1 MKRKSITILA
11 TLFIVAQAAWAQT
24 TVTTEADLRTAVQSS
39 QTVTLGADITT
50 ASEGGRLDIDG
61 TTVTLDLN
69 GHTLTRP
76 MAAADAGG
84 QVIFVENG
92 GKLTITDSSTG
103 GTITGGWSFQGG
115 AIYVSTGCELTIEGG
130 TITGNHAD
138 QISGG
143 GYGYGGAIEN
153 HGMLTITGGT
163 ITGNTA
169 GQFGGGIHNEGTLT
183 ISGGSITGNTSGQ
196 YGGGIYSNS
205 TVAINGATISGNTAQ
220 LGGGAICSE
229 GTLTLDGV
237 TITGNSSDNYGGGI
251 YMFGTGT
258 VQLQGVCTITG
269 NTANYGKDVY
279 QNQGTTFNIQDR
291 PVVDDVYLTEYSF
304 ITLTGPLTTG
314 ASIGL
319 NAENV
324 VQTHLT
330 LHFPNY
336 HAGTNPV
343 TFFKSNNAF
352 YAIGLRPDGV
362 DGANEVAYGIRYI
375 ERAWDA
381 TEKRVTE
388 TVKVC
393 SSYLPIN
400 GNDTSDETGWY
411 GLANGWYVVTGNS
424 AYKTLNVQGNDV
436 HLIIP
441 DGVTLNVTGGVKLE
455 ENHKL
460 SIYGQSG
467 NASGTLIATNSYE
480 NGAGIGG
487 GGERLK
493 AGALVV
499 HGGIIQ
505 AKGNLEGAGIG
516 GGYKAGF
523 GMTSL
528 SGLTVYGGSVTADG
542 DKAGAGIGSGG
553 NCEDFAG
560 YVTIYGGTVTATGGG
575 SILAQ
580 EQADSS
586 WSGAGIGGGDD
597 SKGAIVN
604 IYGGTVTATSG
615 GVSDNYRRAAGIG
628 GGFRSSGVQI
638 HIHGGI
644 VTAISKYGAGI
655 GGGYGDDAN
664 GGYITIE
671 GGTVNATSSFGAGI
685 GTGCESEWAN
695 IIITGGNVSA
705 TSTEGA
711 GIGGGR
717 SADATAQISISGGT
731 VVARGTTAIGSGGS
745 GEGELL
751 SFKGTINISGGKV
764 YATGNNDRRPEKC
777 RALGGANYE
786 VCAASTTLP
795 DDAMVK
801 AGDSADA
808 AELFTAN
815 LRLTACLTRNYAAIE
830 PCTHS
835 EAGIVIDDG
844 TTHHTTCTYC
854 LTSEADL
861 TEAHTFNSD
870 GECKCGLLGLNDAA
884 DNAAIL
890 AKWNEEARPVA
901 LSGRTLYKDGSWNTL
916 CLPFAVNDFTG
927 TPLEGATVKTLTS
940 ASFSDDGTLT
950 LNFSENSLT
959 SIEAGKPYIVKWT
972 KEAGYVDDDAN
983 NIVNPMFNEV
993 TISNTT
999 ADVTT
1004 DAVTFHG
1011 IFSPYDIGSEGDNK
1025 KLYIGAGDTLYW
1037 PNGAMTIGAFRA
1049 YFQLADGL
1057 TASPEPSQGVETTPV
1072 RAFVL
1077 NFGDDTNGIADAEAN
1092 SSLFTLHSSLN
1103 QWYDVQGRRIP
1114 TSSTSSKKGLYIY
1127 QGKKVVK

>member
-1 MKRKSITILA
+1 M
-11 TLFIVAQAAWAQT
+11 AQ
-24 TVTTEADLRTAVQSS
+24 
-39 QTVTLGADITT
+39 
-50 ASEGGRLDIDG
+50 
-61 TTVTLDLN
+61 
-69 GHTLTRP
+69 
-76 MAAADAGG
+76 
-84 QVIFVENG
+84 
-92 GKLTITDSSTG
+92 
-103 GTITGGWSFQGG
+103 
-115 AIYVSTGCELTIEGG
+115 
-130 TITGNHAD
+130 
-138 QISGG
+138 SGD
-143 GYGYGGAIEN
+143 
-153 HGMLTITGGT
+153 
-163 ITGNTA
+163 
-169 GQFGGGIHNEGTLT
+169 
-183 ISGGSITGNTSGQ
+183 
-196 YGGGIYSNS
+196 
-205 TVAINGATISGNTAQ
+205 
-220 LGGGAICSE
+220 GGAICTE

-237 TITGNSSDNYGGGI
+237 TIQGNSAQRGGGI

-258 VQLQGVCTITG
+258 VQLKGACIIAG
-269 NTANYGKDVY
+269 NNAGLYGKDVY

-304 ITLTGPLTTG
+304 ITLTGALTEG

-319 NAENV
+319 NAQKV
-324 VQTHLT
+324 DQTHLT
-330 LHFPNY
+330 LNY
-336 HAGTNPV
+336 PTYHSGTDPQ
-343 TFFKSNNAF
+343 TFFKSNNNF
-352 YAIGLRPDGV
+352 YAVCLRPDGV
-362 DGANEVAYGIRYI
+362 DGANEVAYGIRYV
-375 ERAWDA
+375 ERAWDD

-388 TVKVC
+388 TIKAC
-393 SSYLPIN
+393 SSYTSIN
-400 GNDTSDETGWY
+400 GIDEEGWY
-411 GLANGWYVVTGNS
+411 GLYNGWYVVTGNS
-424 AYKTLNVQGNDV
+424 AYKTLNILGTDV

-441 DGVTLNVTGGVKLE
+441 DGMTLSVTGGVKLE
-455 ENHKL
+455 EGHQL
-460 SIYGQSG
+460 SIYGQPG
-467 NASGTLIATNSYE
+467 NASGRLIATNSYE

-487 GGERLK
+487 GDEGLK

-586 WSGAGIGGGDD
+586 WSGAGIGGGD
-597 SKGAIVN
+597 SSQGAIVH

-628 GGFRSSGVQI
+628 GGFRSSGEQTN
-638 HIHGGI
+638 IHGGI
-644 VTAISKYGAGI
+644 VTAISTYGAGI
-655 GGGYGDDAN
+655 GGGYGDEAN

-731 VVARGTTAIGSGGS
+731 VVAGGTTAIGSGGS
-745 GEGELL
+745 REGELL

-764 YATGNNDRRPEKC
+764 YATGNNDRRPGQC
-777 RALGGANYE
+777 RALGGANYD
-786 VCAASTTLP
+786 VCAANTTLP
-795 DDAMVK
+795 DDFMVK

-808 AELFTAN
+808 AELFTAG
-815 LRLTACLTRNYAAIE
+815 LRLAACLTRYYAAIE

-861 TEAHTFNSD
+861 TETHTFNSD

-884 DNAAIL
+884 DNTAIL
-890 AKWNEEARPVA
+890 AKWNKWPRPVA

-916 CLPFAVNDFTG
+916 CLPFALDSFDG
-927 TPLEGATVKTLTS
+927 TPLEGATVKTLES
-940 ASFSDDGTLT
+940 AAYDKGDGTLT
-950 LNFSENSLT
+950 LTFSDDLT
-959 SIEAGKPYIVKWT
+959 AIEAGKPYIVKWENT
-972 KEAGYVDDDAN
+972 EGTEQTEGTELT
-983 NIVNPMFNEV
+983 NPMFNEV
-993 TISNTT
+993 TISKTT
-999 ADVTT
+999 PDVTT
-1004 DAVTFHG
+1004 GNVTFNG
-1011 IFSPYDIGSEGDNK
+1011 TFSPLSMEAADKTVLYLGDGN
-1025 KLYIGAGDTLYW
+1025 TLCY
-1037 PNGAMTIGAFRA
+1037 PSAETTVNAFRA
-1049 YFQLADGL
+1049 VFKLNVLDGVDLSTLTDIVLGKDQVTDACDVNGDERVSIADITTLIDQRVNGGAKVIKGNAGL
-1057 TASPEPSQGVETTPV
+1057 TLGTS
-1072 RAFVL
+1072 
-1077 NFGDDTNGIADAEAN
+1077 GDN
-1092 SSLFTLHSSLN
+1092 
-1103 QWYDVQGRRIP
+1103 WR
-1114 TSSTSSKKGLYIY
+1114 
-1127 QGKKVVK
+1127 

>member
-1 MKRKSITILA
+1 MKRKSIAILA
-11 TLFIVAQAAWAQT
+11 TLLIVAQAAWAQCT
-24 TVTTEADLRTAVQSS
+24 AMNVGALYDAVRTN
-39 QTVTLGADITT
+39 QTVILNGDFTLDN
-50 ASEGGRLDIDG
+50 GRLDIDG

-84 QVIFVENG
+84 QVIFVKNN
-92 GKLTITDSSTG
+92 GKLTITDSGTE

-115 AIYVSTGCELTIEGG
+115 AIYVSEGCELTIEGG
-130 TITGNHAD
+130 TITGNRAD
-138 QISGG
+138 QIAGG

-153 HGMLTITGGT
+153 HGTLSITGGV

-183 ISGGSITGNTSGQ
+183 ISGSSITNNTAGT
-196 YGGGIYSNS
+196 YGGAIYSNS
-205 TVAINGATISGNTAQ
+205 TVSISGATISGNKAQ
-220 LGGGAICSE
+220 TDGGAICTE

-237 TITGNSSDNYGGGI
+237 TITGNTAQHGGGI
-251 YMFGTGT
+251 YMFGTST

-279 QNQGTTFNIQDR
+279 QNQNTTFNIQDR
-291 PVVDDVYLTEYSF
+291 PVVDDLYLTEYSF
-304 ITLTGPLTTG
+304 ITLTGALTEGT
-314 ASIGL
+314 SIGL
-319 NAENV
+319 NAQKV
-324 VQTHLT
+324 DQTHLT
-330 LHFPNY
+330 LHFPDY
-336 HAGTNPV
+336 HAGTDPN
-343 TFFKSNNAF
+343 TFFTSKNPAYVIS
-352 YAIGLRPDGV
+352 LRPGDVEAAG
-362 DGANEVAYGIRYI
+362 EVAYGVKYI
-375 ERAWDA
+375 ERTWDA

-388 TVKVC
+388 TTKAC
-393 SSYLPIN
+393 SSYTPIN
-400 GNDTSDETGWY
+400 GNDTSDEGWY
-411 GLANGWYVVTGNS
+411 GLYDGWYVVTGNS
-424 AYKTLNVQGNDV
+424 AYKTLNILGTDV

-441 DGVTLNVTGGVKLE
+441 DGMTLTVTGGVKLE

-487 GGERLK
+487 GGEGLK

-505 AKGNLEGAGIG
+505 AKGNLDGAGIG

-542 DKAGAGIGSGG
+542 DKAGAGIGSGRK
-553 NCEDFAG
+553 CEDFAG

-586 WSGAGIGGGDD
+586 WSGAGIGGGD
-597 SKGAIVN
+597 SSQGAIVH

-628 GGFRSSGVQI
+628 GGFRSSGEQTN
-638 HIHGGI
+638 IHGGI
-644 VTAISKYGAGI
+644 VTAISTYGAGI
-655 GGGYGDDAN
+655 GGGYGDEAN

-745 GEGELL
+745 REGELL

-764 YATGNNDRRPEKC
+764 YATGNNDRRPGQC
-777 RALGGANYE
+777 RALGGANYD
-786 VCAASTTLP
+786 VCAANTTLP
-795 DDAMVK
+795 DDFMVK

-815 LRLTACLTRNYAAIE
+815 LRLTAGLTKYYAAIE

-835 EAGIVIDDG
+835 GAGIVIDDG

-861 TEAHTFNSD
+861 TETHTFNSD
-870 GECKCGLLGLNDAA
+870 GECKCGLLGLNNAA

-890 AKWNEEARPVA
+890 AKWNEWARPVA

-916 CLPFAVNDFTG
+916 CLPFALDSFDG
-927 TPLEGATVKTLTS
+927 TPLEGATVKTLES
-940 ASFSDDGTLT
+940 AAYDKGDGTLT
-950 LNFSENSLT
+950 LTFSDDLT
-959 SIEAGKPYIVKWT
+959 AIEAGKPYIVKWENT
-972 KEAGYVDDDAN
+972 EGTEQTEGTGLT
-983 NIVNPMFNEV
+983 NPMFNEV
-993 TISNTT
+993 TISKTTPDVTTGNVTFNGTFSPLSMDAADKTMLYLDSDNTLCYPSAET
-999 ADVTT
+999 TVNAFRAVFKLNVLDGVDLSTLTDIVLGKAQVADACAVNGDERVSIADVTT
-1004 DAVTFHG
+1004 LIDRLVNG
-1011 IFSPYDIGSEGDNK
+1011 
-1025 KLYIGAGDTLYW
+1025 GAKT
-1037 PNGAMTIGAFRA
+1037 
-1049 YFQLADGL
+1049 
-1057 TASPEPSQGVETTPV
+1057 V
-1072 RAFVL
+1072 
-1077 NFGDDTNGIADAEAN
+1077 
-1092 SSLFTLHSSLN
+1092 SSNVDRLRL
-1103 QWYDVQGRRIP
+1103 Q
-1114 TSSTSSKKGLYIY
+1114 
-1127 QGKKVVK
+1127 